1 MKPIVALIGR
11 ANAGKSTL
19 FNKILSQPKALVSPV
34 SGTTRDRNY
43 GTTVWQNTELTFV
56 DTGGL
61 DVLRQNEIE
70 VNIDKQAERAIME
83 AHLILLITDLQTG
96 LLPQERTIAKKLKKS
111 GKPVILV
118 GNKADNPTI
127 RNTAFEPE
135 WGKLELGQ
143 PYPVSAENGA
153 GVGDLLDRI
162 VELIREKNKDL
173 ESSFYLPANSNA

>member
-1 MKPIVALIGR
+1 MKPIIALIGR

-70 VNIDKQAERAIME
+70 VNIVKQAERAIME

-127 RNTAFEPE
+127 RSTAFEPE
-135 WGKLELGQ
+135 WGKLEL
-143 PYPVSAENGA
+143 
-153 GVGDLLDRI
+153 
-162 VELIREKNKDL
+162 
-173 ESSFYLPANSNA
+173 